1 MERSPESHSVMEER
15 MQCSPRQL
23 GAEEGALPTSILPLL
38 SLTGCL
44 IHTPY
49 RGWQT
54 GTFNVYLQS
63 PHWELS
69 CSPVAAALYKVTLS
83 EWGYSTNQLILP
95 SLMRVGPT
103 PLGPP
108 LSLLTFERLQTNP
121 KSLCFL
127 LLGAGERGELQKE
140 KHDLFTNP
148 FLYFS
153 ASSRSKGECLL
164 CTVFCVCHLSIWSL

>member
-1 MERSPESHSVMEER
+1 MFFLLPVPWAPDPCHLLFLMGKLTSMERSPESHSVMEER
-15 MQCSPRQL
+15 MQCSPRRL
-23 GAEEGALPTSILPLL
+23 GAEEGVLPTSILPLL

-103 PLGPP
+103 PLVTSRTPTFFAHLWETTDKSQVFVFP
-108 LSLLTFERLQTNP
+108 LARGWRKGRAPERE
-121 KSLCFL
+121 
-127 LLGAGERGELQKE
+127 AW
-140 KHDLFTNP
+140 P
-148 FLYFS
+148 F
-153 ASSRSKGECLL
+153 
-164 CTVFCVCHLSIWSL
+164 H